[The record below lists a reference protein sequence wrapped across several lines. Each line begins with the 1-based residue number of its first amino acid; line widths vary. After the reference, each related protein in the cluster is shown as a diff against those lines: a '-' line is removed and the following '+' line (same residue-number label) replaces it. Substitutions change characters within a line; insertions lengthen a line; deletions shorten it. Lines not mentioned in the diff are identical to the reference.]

1 MALAVAAFIMQ
12 ATAAGTV
19 SFTGS
24 DHSIVTITPDKNT
37 GLDAIYVIYD
47 TRGVDISF
55 RGNTAQPITWYI
67 YSSLGGGYAEE
78 VTKGVSQSGN
88 VSTLSPVTPNYGYII
103 EQGTDRT
110 YIWVT
115 NYADYRLNVNQIILP
130 TTTDCDKM
138 ILTFDGT
145 GEEMAYYTI
154 TGQRRTISRELQ
166 LSYLTLELEGVET
179 TTTTDDEGEE
189 SEEEGDEDEEEQ
201 EEPDPY
207 ANIRYEQVE
216 KTVVIDDFKRENSI
230 DAPLCNTS
238 FTLTGDRFLKEWKE
252 DFTIESDYYTTTA
265 TQCYTVARQL
275 NKKKSSDPGQLG
287 GSAPAEIEFIAY
299 ITDAVI
305 FREWQI
311 SDDAEFNNLLYRF
324 NSQDVTY
331 TFKDAGTFYARF
343 YGANADASCECWG
356 DTYTISIGNSRLDC
370 PNAFTPKN
378 QDGINDVWRVTYASL
393 VEFECHIF
401 NRYGIKMAT
410 LTDPSQG
417 WDGRKG
423 GKFVPDGVYF
433 YVIKARGA
441 DGKVYNLKGDIN
453 IINFKEI
460 SSPTPTDDVIT
471 TE

>member
-1 MALAVAAFIMQ
+1 MTALKSHAAS
-12 ATAAGTV
+12 V

-24 DHSIVTITPDKNT
+24 DHSIVTITPEKNT

-47 TRGVDISF
+47 TKGVDITF
-55 RGNTAQPITWYI
+55 TGDNAQPVTWYI
-67 YSSLGGGYAEE
+67 YSALGGGYAEE
-78 VTKGVSQSGN
+78 VTTGVTQSGN
-88 VSTLSPVTPNYGYII
+88 VSTLSPVAPNYGYII

-115 NYADYRLNVNQIILP
+115 NYADYRLNVNSIILP

-138 ILTFDGT
+138 TLPFDGT

-166 LSYLTLELEGVET
+166 LSYLTLELQGLESATAQDT
-179 TTTTDDEGEE
+179 TT
-189 SEEEGDEDEEEQ
+189 EEGDTDGEGDGEETEPQ
-201 EEPDPY
+201 EETDPY
-207 ANIRYEQVE
+207 ANVRYEQVE

-252 DFTIESDYYTTTA
+252 DFSIESDYFTTTA
-265 TQCYTVARQL
+265 TQCYTTARQL
-275 NKKKSSDPGQLG
+275 NKKKNSDAGLG
-287 GSAPAEIEFIAY
+287 GSAPAEIEFVAH

-311 SDDAEFNNLLYRF
+311 ATDADFTDLQYRF
-324 NSQDVTY
+324 NSQEVTY
-331 TFKDAGTFYARF
+331 TFKEAGTFYARF
-343 YGANADASCECWG
+343 YGANDDASCECYG
-356 DTYTISIGNSRLDC
+356 DTYTITIGNSRLDC

-378 QDGINDVWRVTYASL
+378 QDGINDVWRVTSASL

-441 DGKVYNLKGDIN
+441 DGKTYNLKGDIN
-453 IINFKEI
+453 IINFKEA
-460 SSPTPTDDVIT
+460 PTPTTTDDVIS